1 MPFFN
6 YKNIKITSVASAV
19 PTTVINLN
27 QFKGQYGEDYVEKFK
42 EGTGVEEFRKTSKYQ
57 TASDLGFVAAE
68 KIITEK
74 QISRESIG
82 AIVFVSHSPDYRRPS
97 TSSVLHK
104 RLGLSKECAALD
116 VNLGCS
122 AFVYGMQVSCSLMQC
137 SDIERAL
144 LIVSESLTKMVY
156 PTDKSVAMLF
166 GDGGAAVLLEK
177 TDEDF
182 IFVKSSKKTF
192 KINLSDILYIE
203 ALGDYVKIHTTDKMI
218 VSYQSLK
225 NIETLLPPKQFP
237 RIHKSFIIALSRID
251 LIEGNQVKIRDRML
265 PVGTNFKNEF
275 ERLIR
280 SI

>member
-1 MPFFN
+1 MNIRCLIIDDEPLAQRVIERYAENLSYLQIVKKCNSAIEAIEVLHHEGVDLIFLDINMPKLTGIDFLRTL
-6 YKNIKITSVASAV
+6 KNPPLV
-19 PTTVINLN
+19 
-27 QFKGQYGEDYVEKFK
+27 
-42 EGTGVEEFRKTSKYQ
+42 
-57 TASDLGFVAAE
+57 
-68 KIITEK
+68 IITTAYAEY
-74 QISRESIG
+74 
-82 AIVFVSHSPDYRRPS
+82 AIQGY
-97 TSSVLHK
+97 
-104 RLGLSKECAALD
+104 ELD
-116 VNLGCS
+116 VVDYLMKPF
-122 AFVYGMQVSCSLMQC
+122 AFERFYKAVQKAEEILKAR
-137 SDIERAL
+137 DIQHFENRE
-144 LIVSESLTKMVY
+144 V
-156 PTDKSVAMLF
+156 
-166 GDGGAAVLLEK
+166 EK